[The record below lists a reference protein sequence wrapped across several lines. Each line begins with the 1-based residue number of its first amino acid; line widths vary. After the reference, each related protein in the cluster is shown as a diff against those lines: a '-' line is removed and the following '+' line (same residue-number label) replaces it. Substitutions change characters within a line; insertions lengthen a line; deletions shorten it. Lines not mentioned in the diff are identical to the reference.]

1 MRLTC
6 PCCGAAYTIEVLLAD
21 RDAREAVST
30 AFRLPPSLSDRLLRY
45 IALFRPAERA
55 LSWGRAA
62 RLMAELEA
70 MITAAQIERNGQYY
84 PAPVDAWR
92 VAIDQII
99 DMRDRNMLALPM
111 KSHGYLLEILVGL
124 HQRANDQ
131 RAARQEVI
139 DEHARAR
146 QGTRTGGIQGVAA
159 LAQNEIFRA
168 KIPLNESHLVTTQ
181 NGAPIDVETGEILTE
196 TRPARTPPPN
206 QFRALSDKLRG
217 IVPTENTGEPHGQGD

>member
-6 PCCGAAYTIEVLLAD
+6 PCCGAAYSVEVLLAD

-30 AFRLPPSLSDRLLRY
+30 AFRLPPSLSERLLRY

-55 LSWGRAA
+55 LSWARAA

-70 MITAAQIERNGQYY
+70 MITAAQIERNGQCY

-131 RAARQEVI
+131 RAARQEVAE
-139 DEHARAR
+139 EHARAR
-146 QGTRTGGIQGVAA
+146 EGARTGDARRGGPGSNGRCSGRRGVRRPGRETHSRAPCAA
-159 LAQNEIFRA
+159 RSAPSMFRDLAERLKGKQ
-168 KIPLNESHLVTTQ
+168 
-181 NGAPIDVETGEILTE
+181 ETGET
-196 TRPARTPPPN
+196 T
-206 QFRALSDKLRG
+206 
-217 IVPTENTGEPHGQGD
+217 

>member
-6 PCCGAAYTIEVLLAD
+6 PCCGAAYSVEVLLAD

-30 AFRLPPSLSDRLLRY
+30 AFRLPPSLSERLLRY

-55 LSWGRAA
+55 LSWARAA

-70 MITAAQIERNGQYY
+70 MITAAQIERNGQCY

-131 RAARQEVI
+131 RAARQEVAE
-139 DEHARAR
+139 EHARAR
-146 QGTRTGGIQGVAA
+146 EGARTGGMQGAAALVQTVAAQAGVASA
-159 LAQNEIFRA
+159 AQAEKPIPEPRAPRVPPPSMFRDLAERLKGKQ
-168 KIPLNESHLVTTQ
+168 
-181 NGAPIDVETGEILTE
+181 ETGET
-196 TRPARTPPPN
+196 T
-206 QFRALSDKLRG
+206 
-217 IVPTENTGEPHGQGD
+217 